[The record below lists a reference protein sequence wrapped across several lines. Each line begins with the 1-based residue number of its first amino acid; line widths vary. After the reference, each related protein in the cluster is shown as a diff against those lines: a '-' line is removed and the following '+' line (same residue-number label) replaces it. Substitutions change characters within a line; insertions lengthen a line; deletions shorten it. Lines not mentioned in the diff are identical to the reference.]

1 MNTLVNK
8 LRVDIRNIAGKLE
21 QFCARLSNEI
31 GRFEL
36 GDDESYDF
44 AKASNLL
51 MLIMFA
57 AQMGSSEVRKN
68 DGTLGSVIGQLQ
80 DVETY
85 LWKRVSMMTG
95 VSNSLIYPNQP
106 IEEVIRVAEVL
117 IRSWK
122 DKSDNMIQVLD
133 ELEEGM

>member
-31 GRFEL
+31 ERFEL
-36 GDDESYDF
+36 GDESYDF

-85 LWKRVSMMTG
+85 LWKRVSMMTS

-122 DKSDNMIQVLD
+122 DKSDNMIQALD
-133 ELEEGM
+133 ELEEEM